1 MSNIVILGAG
11 MAGYGAAKKFK
22 DSNVDALIFEK
33 ENHYG
38 GHCSSYIFEN
48 KWVFDDG
55 PHISFTKHDKVKNL
69 FAQNVNHDFHEF
81 KAKVN
86 NYWKGKWI
94 THPAQVNLHGLP
106 AEFNTQILKEMIET
120 SQKEHNS
127 IANYEQWLYASFGKT
142 FAENFPMK
150 YTRKFHTT
158 EAKNLTTDWLG
169 PRLYQPKLEEVI
181 YGMLSPSPSDVH
193 YVKGF
198 RYPNKGGFVSFMKG
212 IENTFEINYNSELVK
227 INLKNKEMTFS
238 DGRKINYNY
247 AFSSL
252 PLNKIALM
260 MEDAPKEVIAA
271 AKQLAWTQCVV
282 VSLGINRPNIT
293 DHHWTYFYDEDFQIS
308 RISAQSLFSP
318 HTVPTG
324 CSSLQAEIYFSDK
337 YKPLTKSPE
346 EFIPIVQ
353 NELIKCGILRMN
365 DEILVANAR
374 VSPFAQ
380 IIFDHDRKSAVE
392 LLHSFLLENNILFGG
407 RYADWEYTWSDDA
420 FLAGEAS
427 AEKILMKL

>member
-1 MSNIVILGAG
+1 MGEIVVLGAG

-22 DSNVDALIFEK
+22 DANVKAHIFEK
-33 ENHYG
+33 QNHYG
-38 GHCSSYIFEN
+38 GHCSSYVFNE
-48 KWVFDDG
+48 KWIFDDG
-55 PHISFTKHDKVKNL
+55 PHISFTKNEKVKEI
-69 FAQNVNHDFHEF
+69 FATNIEHDFHEF

-106 AEFNTQILKEMIET
+106 AEFNTQILKEMIDA
-120 SQKEHNS
+120 SQLEHSDIKNYKE
-127 IANYEQWLYASFGKT
+127 WLYASFGKT

-158 EAKNLTTDWLG
+158 EAENLTTDWLG

-181 YGMLSPSPSDVH
+181 YGMLSSAPSDVH

-212 IENTFEINYNSELVK
+212 IEDTFDINYNAELVN
-227 INLKNKEMTFS
+227 INLKKKEMTFS
-238 DGRKINYNY
+238 SGEKINYKY

-260 MEDAPKEVIAA
+260 MEDAPEEIKEA
-271 AKQLAWTQCVV
+271 AKKLAWTQCVI
-282 VSLGINRPNIT
+282 VSLGVNRPNIH
-293 DHHWTYFYDEDFQIS
+293 DHHWTYFYDEDLQIS
-308 RISAQSLFSP
+308 RISMQSLFSP
-318 HTVPTG
+318 YTVPEG

-346 EFIPIVQ
+346 EFIPIVRD
-353 NELIKCGILRMN
+353 ELIKCGILKMN
-365 DEILVANAR
+365 DEIMVADAR
-374 VSPFAQ
+374 VTPFAQ
-380 IIFDHDRKSAVE
+380 IIFDHDRKDAVE
-392 LLHSFLLENNILFGG
+392 LIHAFLLENNIHFGG
-407 RYADWEYTWSDDA
+407 RYAEWVYTWSDQA
-420 FLAGEAS
+420 FLSGDAA
-427 AEKILMKL
+427 AEQILMKL